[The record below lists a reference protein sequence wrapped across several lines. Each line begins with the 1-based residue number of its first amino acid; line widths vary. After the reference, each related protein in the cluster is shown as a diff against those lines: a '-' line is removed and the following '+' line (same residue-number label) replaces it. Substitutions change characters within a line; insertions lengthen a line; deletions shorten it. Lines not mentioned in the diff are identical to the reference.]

1 MDGWVLDHKEQL
13 PPDHLSSSHS
23 DSARQW
29 CSAKTCCHL
38 RLRSP
43 TAAAGSILAPAPHN
57 SSSSSSSCCCCWSE
71 LSYVTRLPMPD
82 AYSSRQPPSS
92 SSMRNTDRNTYQD
105 KPFPPPTTCWFDGK
119 IGLSQGCHWCLQQR
133 QQHPRSH
140 LLWSNSLC
148 VLRALYWRRNK
159 SFASKAPPFDL
170 QTNIHK
176 SNFHILVSKLLPQYI
191 WWGWNERLLLWL
203 CTWIRKWDEMNTK
216 TNFIDWWF
224 VLQILCWKL
233 TNSY

>member
-1 MDGWVLDHKEQL
+1 MIATPLVNMIYMIPVCSVVCLQSVSSMPWMVGSWITKSSCRLITWALTRTQLD
-13 PPDHLSSSHS
+13 S
-23 DSARQW
+23 DALQT
-29 CSAKTCCHL
+29 TCCHL

-105 KPFPPPTTCWFDGK
+105 KPFPPPTTCWFDSK

-140 LLWSNSLC
+140 LLWSIQFTLC
-148 VLRALYWRRNK
+148 FK
-159 SFASKAPPFDL
+159 SILLKA
-170 QTNIHK
+170 
-176 SNFHILVSKLLPQYI
+176 
-191 WWGWNERLLLWL
+191 E
-203 CTWIRKWDEMNTK
+203 
-216 TNFIDWWF
+216 
-224 VLQILCWKL
+224 
-233 TNSY
+233 